1 MIDIKSKAQ
10 SWSVDIILA
19 VIIFMAAFFLFYVLL
34 KPDQSADVRN
44 LEKEA
49 SKVVEEVTA
58 QDALIRIIDS
68 NQINESRLAE
78 LKNLSYEELK
88 RRLRVEGDICIYFED
103 EKGNLI
109 LINNSYVGIGSSK
122 INLSNTPC
130 SQK

>member
-34 KPDQSADVRN
+34 KPDQRADVRN

-68 NQINESRLAE
+68 NQINESKLAE

-109 LINNSYVGIGSSK
+109 LINNSYVGIGSAK